1 MRRSDFQLQK
11 LLMDTAQ
18 QPDIVYLMVTDERG
32 TILAHS
38 GPAKIGGTY
47 GRAVE
52 NRARVLR
59 TNPIILRHKLQK
71 FIFVG
76 LDMGPIEV
84 ARGVMS

>member
-1 MRRSDFQLQK
+1 
-11 LLMDTAQ
+11 MDTAQ

-32 TILAHS
+32 TILAYS
-38 GPAKIGGTY
+38 GPAKIRGTY
-47 GRAVE
+47 GRVVQ
-52 NRARVLR
+52 NRARLLY
-59 TNPIILRHKLQK
+59 TNPVILRHKLEK